1 MSEPASD
8 PHAAG
13 VSEPD
18 TGAGASLRAEG
29 VGRDGVAPSEESWLS
44 YEGATVPRFLA
55 LIWVAFLIFAVVYL
69 LRYVPASWM
78 EWFQ

>member
-8 PHAAG
+8 PQASGTSGSHTRKGVTDGGGEGPAA
-13 VSEPD
+13 PH
-18 TGAGASLRAEG
+18 
-29 VGRDGVAPSEESWLS
+29 EESWLS

-69 LRYVPASWM
+69 LKYVPASWM

>member
-1 MSEPASD
+1 MSEPVSD
-8 PHAAG
+8 PRTSG
-13 VSEPD
+13 PE
-18 TGAGASLRAEG
+18 EG
-29 VGRDGVAPSEESWLS
+29 GDLVPQEESWLS